1 MRSRWTTGLY
11 SSTRDTTEGVTDRVN
26 SSPEWIGQN
35 TEERDAGKSASII
48 KAVGRMNERSS
59 NEESDTR
66 FQEKLLG
73 VIV

>member
-1 MRSRWTTGLY
+1 M
-11 SSTRDTTEGVTDRVN
+11 TDRVN
-26 SSPEWIGQN
+26 SSPKWIGQN
-35 TEERDAGKSASII
+35 TEERAVGKSAAVI

-73 VIV
+73 IIV